1 MPIRPGER
9 ARSLLE
15 TLLCSGFPTQL
26 ALAGLLAA
34 AGRAPFSPDGNLV
47 PEYVFVLSIADAIVV
62 VGLVVLLLRLR
73 GEDPGRVFFARGR
86 PVREIALGLA
96 LVPAVFVVAVGM
108 LALIHAFV
116 PSLRNVPVNPL
127 ESLLQSPGDAAV
139 FAGVAFVSGGLREEI
154 QRAFILHR
162 FDQHLGGGLLGLVLF
177 SVIFGAGHII
187 QGWDAVVT
195 TASLGAVWGAI
206 YLVRRNV
213 LAAIVSHTGF
223 DLVQIWQYMVFG
235 G

>member
-1 MPIRPGER
+1 M
-9 ARSLLE
+9 
-15 TLLCSGFPTQL
+15 
-26 ALAGLLAA
+26 
-34 AGRAPFSPDGNLV
+34 